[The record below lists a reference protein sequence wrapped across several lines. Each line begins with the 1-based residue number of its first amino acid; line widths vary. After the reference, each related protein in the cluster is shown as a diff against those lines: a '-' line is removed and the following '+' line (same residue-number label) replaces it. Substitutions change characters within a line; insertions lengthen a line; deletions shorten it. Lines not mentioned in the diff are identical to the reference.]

1 MWKILENVP
10 DSRLGL
16 LAKVITYC
24 TISKLVNQF
33 LMQTRTHA
41 EIMEICDDYSL
52 VDNEYFFDR
61 FVRSTNKQFQTH
73 VTGILVTCDIED
85 CRPSKAVSHKTSQS
99 EDDQSTN

>member
-16 LAKVITYC
+16 LAKVATFLVKYC
-24 TISKLVNQF
+24 LTIFS
-33 LMQTRTHA
+33 QTRTHA

-61 FVRSTNKQFQTH
+61 Y
-73 VTGILVTCDIED
+73 
-85 CRPSKAVSHKTSQS
+85 
-99 EDDQSTN
+99 